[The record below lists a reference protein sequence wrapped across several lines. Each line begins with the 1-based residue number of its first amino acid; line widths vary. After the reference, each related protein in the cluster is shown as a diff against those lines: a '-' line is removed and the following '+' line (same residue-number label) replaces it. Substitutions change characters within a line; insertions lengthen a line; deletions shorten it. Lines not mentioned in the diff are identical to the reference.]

1 MKMKTMTESRAVIM
15 QLFYVFYVLLVFKTL

>member
-1 MKMKTMTESRAVIM
+1 MKMKMMNESRAVRI

>member
-1 MKMKTMTESRAVIM
+1 MKMKTMNESRRAVM

>member
-1 MKMKTMTESRAVIM
+1 MKMKMMNESRRAVM

>member
-1 MKMKTMTESRAVIM
+1 MKMKMMNESRRAVT

>member
-1 MKMKTMTESRAVIM
+1 MKMKMMNESRAVIM

>member
-1 MKMKTMTESRAVIM
+1 MKMKTMNESRAVIM